1 MAEAPPK
8 RPADAEQPAVVKKYA
23 NRRLYNTATSS
34 YVTLDELSRMVRAGR
49 HFVVY
54 DAKTGEDLTRSIL
67 TQIILEE
74 DSKGRNLLPINFLR
88 QLIGYYDD
96 SLRAFLPRYLELSME
111 NFAANQEQIRRYI
124 EGTFGQFFPLGQFED
139 MARQNMALF
148 QRAATMFAPP
158 KPSGNA
164 ADGPGEDNSASAHEP
179 ARRPALRHL
188 RRNQGAQ
195 RQDRGSAKADL
206 RAGRDPGAEG
216 VSGLATDTAGLFG
229 RLRPDSHARSPTR
242 SDLTGRYQGLCKA
255 ARPGQR
261 ACELA
266 AVLPPFPGA
275 KSAPDNVRIILA
287 PPHGDLGRDRRVG
300 SLRSP
305 R

>member
-1 MAEAPPK
+1 MVEAPPK
-8 RPADAEQPAVVKKYA
+8 RPADADQPAVVKKYA

-34 YVTLDELSRMVRAGR
+34 YVTLDELSRMVRAGQ

-111 NFAANQEQIRRYI
+111 NFAANQDQIRRYI

-148 QRAATMFAPP
+148 QRAATMFTPGKRA
-158 KPSGNA
+158 GNA
-164 ADGPGEDNSASAHEP
+164 EDEPGDEDRAPHHEALLTRPDASAEIK
-179 ARRPALRHL
+179 AL
-188 RRNQGAQ
+188 
-195 RQDRGSAKADL
+195 SAKIEDL
-206 RAGRDPGAEG
+206 QKQICALVETRAPKE
-216 VSGLATDTAGLFG
+216 
-229 RLRPDSHARSPTR
+229 
-242 SDLTGRYQGLCKA
+242 
-255 ARPGQR
+255 
-261 ACELA
+261 
-266 AVLPPFPGA
+266 
-275 KSAPDNVRIILA
+275 
-287 PPHGDLGRDRRVG
+287 
-300 SLRSP
+300 
-305 R
+305 

>member
-148 QRAATMFAPP
+148 QRAATMFAPTNA
-158 KPSGNA
+158 SGNA
-164 ADGPGEDNSASAHEP
+164 ADDAAEEGMSAHSAPP
-179 ARRPALRHL
+179 ATARADTSAEIKAL
-188 RRNQGAQ
+188 
-195 RQDRGSAKADL
+195 SAKIEDL
-206 RAGRDPGAEG
+206 QKQICALVETRAPKD
-216 VSGLATDTAGLFG
+216 
-229 RLRPDSHARSPTR
+229 
-242 SDLTGRYQGLCKA
+242 
-255 ARPGQR
+255 
-261 ACELA
+261 
-266 AVLPPFPGA
+266 
-275 KSAPDNVRIILA
+275 
-287 PPHGDLGRDRRVG
+287 
-300 SLRSP
+300 
-305 R
+305 